1 MGACQRGMKAEGL
14 EVAEK
19 TTLGTAIAATVMLT
33 CAAFAGAN
41 DYAFEPVAADIKKGE
56 EVTVAVRLVHKPTG
70 KAVPDAVIFASRID
84 MSPESMPTMAAPLT
98 PIPGGEA
105 GTYGFKTSLVMAGQ
119 WLLSLSAK
127 VQGEAETVIGKITI
141 KAAE

>member
-1 MGACQRGMKAEGL
+1 MKAEGL

-84 MSPESMPTMAAPLT
+84 MSPESLPRWPPHLGRSRAVKRELMASKPVL
-98 PIPGGEA
+98 PWQDN
-105 GTYGFKTSLVMAGQ
+105 GF
-119 WLLSLSAK
+119 
-127 VQGEAETVIGKITI
+127 
-141 KAAE
+141 